1 MVDPDTGSVTI
12 RARFPNPR
20 NLLLPGMS
28 VRAIVPEGTA
38 VNGFLVPQQA
48 VTRNVKGNPTVTIVN
63 ARNQSKVRII
73 TTNQTVGANW
83 LVTGGL
89 RPGDRVIVEG
99 LQKVRPGVT
108 LKVVKAGSKPTA
120 LPAPAAPKS

>member
-1 MVDPDTGSVTI
+1 M
-12 RARFPNPR
+12 
-20 NLLLPGMS
+20 
-28 VRAIVPEGTA
+28 
-38 VNGFLVPQQA
+38 NGGRIAAGRRGPQQA
-48 VTRNVKGNPTVTIVN
+48 VTRNVKGDPTVTIVN
-63 ARNQSKVRII
+63 ARNQSEMRIV

-89 RPGDRVIVEG
+89 RPGNRVIVEG

-108 LKVVKAGSKPTA
+108 LKVVKAGSA